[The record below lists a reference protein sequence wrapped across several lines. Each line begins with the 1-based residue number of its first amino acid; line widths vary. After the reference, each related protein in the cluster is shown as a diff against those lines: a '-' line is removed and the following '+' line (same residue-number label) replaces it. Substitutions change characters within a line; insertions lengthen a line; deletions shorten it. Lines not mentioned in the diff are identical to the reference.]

1 MSRRSARPV
10 PADPVVV
17 VCGASSGIGRA
28 IAHAFARR
36 GARLV
41 LAARR
46 RDTLQEV
53 AADCAALGAQALV
66 VPTDV
71 TDAAAVRALGEAAI
85 TRFGRIDAWI
95 NDVGV
100 GAVGRFEQVPLA
112 LHRRVVEANL
122 LGHLHGA
129 HVALG
134 HFRARGRGLLVEI
147 ASIGGWLPAPYAAA
161 YAASKFALRGL
172 VESLQAE
179 TADQP
184 GVHVCA
190 VYPTFVDTPGV
201 AHGANYVGRRLRPPP
216 PLVDAREVARRVAG
230 LLDAP
235 RAAVFVGPGASVA
248 RLAHAL
254 APATVGRATRAAMDR
269 ALARADRAAVS
280 DGNLF
285 EPSVGT
291 AVDGGYRRRGRPRAR
306 TVALAAGAIALAAAL
321 GAARRRRARALTRDP
336 ARR

>member
-1 MSRRSARPV
+1 MLRRTASSP
-10 PADPVVV
+10 DTVVV
-17 VCGASSGIGRA
+17 LCGASSGIGRA
-28 IAHAFARR
+28 IAQALARR

-46 RDTLQEV
+46 RDTLQAV
-53 AADCAALGAQALV
+53 ADECAALGAQALA

-71 TDAAAVRALGEAAI
+71 TDAAAVQALGEAAI
-85 TRFGRIDAWI
+85 ARFGRIDAWI
-95 NDVGV
+95 NNVGV
-100 GAVGRFEQVPLA
+100 GVVGRFEAVPLA

-134 HFRARGRGLLVEI
+134 HFRARGQGLLVEM

-179 TADQP
+179 TADLP
-184 GVHVCA
+184 DVHVCA

-201 AHGANYVGRRLRPPP
+201 DHGANYVGRRLRPPP
-216 PLVDAREVARRVAG
+216 PLVDPRAVARRVVR
-230 LLDAP
+230 LFEAP
-235 RAAVFVGPGASVA
+235 RPATFVGSGSSAA
-248 RLAHAL
+248 RLAHAF
-254 APATVGRATRAAMDR
+254 APATVGRAARMAMDR
-269 ALARADRAAVS
+269 ALAHADRAAVT

-285 EPSVGT
+285 EASVGT
-291 AVDGGYRRRGRPRAR
+291 AVDGGYRRRGGSRLR
-306 TVALAAGAIALAAAL
+306 TLALAAGAIALAASL
-321 GAARRRRARALTRDP
+321 GIAHRRRAGAG
-336 ARR
+336 